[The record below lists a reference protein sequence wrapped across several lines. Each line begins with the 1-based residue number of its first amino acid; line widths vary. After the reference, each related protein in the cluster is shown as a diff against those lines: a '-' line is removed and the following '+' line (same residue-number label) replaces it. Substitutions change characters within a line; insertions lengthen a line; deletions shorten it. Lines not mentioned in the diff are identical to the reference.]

1 VENAAPAECPAEP
14 ELLALYSANDPLH
27 MASIKDVA
35 EYAGVSIATVSH
47 VLNGTRN
54 VRPET
59 RQRVLAG
66 VERLGYAPNL
76 VARRLAGGP
85 SQLLGVVVSDLRNP
99 FFPEITTAFQEQ
111 ALLREMDSLVI
122 HTNYESHRTLVA
134 VRRLIGLQVPG
145 VAILT
150 SQIEDSI
157 IELLRE
163 KGLCAVY
170 LDLGRVERRISNLAI
185 DYEHG
190 IAEAL
195 GHLRQLGHRR
205 IGFIGGK
212 PTLPSACRRKSAFST
227 RAAADPEIETR
238 ICDAD
243 FTVQG
248 GYFACAKLITGW
260 MPTALI
266 AANDL
271 MAIGAMHCCWDRSL
285 RVPQDLSIVG
295 FDDITFAEYTQ
306 PSLTTVHVPRA
317 RIGVLAFESLWK
329 MLSDA
334 SHRGVESSVTT
345 TLSVRGSTAP
355 PNPAR

>member
-1 VENAAPAECPAEP
+1 MSMP
-14 ELLALYSANDPLH
+14 
-27 MASIKDVA
+27 SIKDVA

-47 VLNGTRN
+47 VLNGTRP

-99 FFPEITTAFQEQ
+99 FFPDITTAFQEQ

-122 HTNYESHRTLVA
+122 HTNYESHRTLMA
-134 VRRLIGLQVPG
+134 VRRLVGLQVPG

-150 SQIEDSI
+150 SQIEQSI
-157 IELLRE
+157 IELLHE
-163 KGLCAVY
+163 KRLCAVY

-195 GHLRQLGHRR
+195 SHLRELGHRR

-227 RAAADPEIETR
+227 QAAAHPELETR

-243 FTVQG
+243 FTVHG
-248 GYFACAKLITGW
+248 GYFACARLVTGW
-260 MPTALI
+260 SPTALI

-285 RVPQDLSIVG
+285 RVPTDLSIVG
-295 FDDITFAEYTQ
+295 FDDITFAEFTQ

-317 RIGVLAFESLWK
+317 RIGMLAFESLWR
-329 MLSDA
+329 MLSDPLQQGA
-334 SHRGVESSVTT
+334 ETPVPTS
-345 TLSVRGSTAP
+345 LCVRGSTAA
-355 PNPAR
+355 PNPERQ

>member
-1 VENAAPAECPAEP
+1 MP
-14 ELLALYSANDPLH
+14 
-27 MASIKDVA
+27 SIKDVA

-47 VLNGTRN
+47 VLNGTRA
-54 VRPET
+54 VRAET
-59 RQRVLAG
+59 RNRVLAG
-66 VERLGYAPNL
+66 VEQLGYAPNL

-99 FFPEITTAFQEQ
+99 FFPEITTAFQDQ

-150 SQIEDSI
+150 SQIENSI
-157 IELLRE
+157 IELLRV
-163 KGLCAVY
+163 KALCAVY
-170 LDLGRVERRISNLAI
+170 LDLGRVERRISNIAI
-185 DYEHG
+185 DYENG

-195 GHLRQLGHRR
+195 RHLRELGHRR

-212 PTLPSACRRKSAFST
+212 PKLHSACRRKAAF
-227 RAAADPEIETR
+227 AAQAAVHPELETR
-238 ICDAD
+238 MCDAD

-248 GYFACAKLITGW
+248 GYFACARLVNGW
-260 MPTALI
+260 TPTAI
-266 AANDL
+266 VAANDL
-271 MAIGAMHCCWDRSL
+271 MAIGAMHCCWDRSF
-285 RVPQDLSIVG
+285 RIPDDLSIVG

-306 PSLTTVHVPRA
+306 PPLTTVHVPRA
-317 RIGVLAFESLWK
+317 RIGTTAFESLWQ
-329 MLSDA
+329 MLSDPA
-334 SHRGVESSVTT
+334 HQGAQTSVTT
-345 TLSVRGSTAP
+345 SLVVRGSTIP

>member
-1 VENAAPAECPAEP
+1 MP
-14 ELLALYSANDPLH
+14 
-27 MASIKDVA
+27 SIKDVA
-35 EYAGVSIATVSH
+35 ELAGVSIATVSH
-47 VLNGTRN
+47 VINGTRR

-59 RQRVLAG
+59 RDRVLAG

-99 FFPEITTAFQEQ
+99 FFPEITTAFQDQ
-111 ALLREMDSLVI
+111 ALLREMDSLVM

-150 SQIEDSI
+150 SQIEHSI
-157 IELLRE
+157 IELLRD

-190 IAEAL
+190 IAEAFT
-195 GHLRQLGHRR
+195 HLRELGHRR

-212 PTLPSACRRKSAFST
+212 RGLHSASRRKSAFTSQAT
-227 RAAADPEIETR
+227 ADQELETR
-238 ICDAD
+238 VCDAD

-248 GYFACAKLITGW
+248 GYFACSRLVNGW
-260 MPTALI
+260 SPTAII

-285 RVPQDLSIVG
+285 RVPDDLSVVG

-306 PSLTTVHVPRA
+306 PPLTTVHLPRA
-317 RIGVLAFESLWK
+317 RIGVLAFESLWT
-329 MLSDA
+329 MLSEP
-334 SHRGVESSVTT
+334 SHKGVQTSVTT
-345 TLSVRGSTAP
+345 SLVIRGSTSR
-355 PNPAR
+355 PNPGR